1 MKGLLRTS
9 EQYTYDTPTKKGI
22 TMENLT
28 LTKKEIEL
36 IIDALAWAD
45 QTMRDWDS
53 KTDKKADQMVQLA
66 DKLSNR

>member
-1 MKGLLRTS
+1 
-9 EQYTYDTPTKKGI
+9 
-22 TMENLT
+22 MENLT